1 MTVTKGDNVIPIDLL
16 EFKSYSYNAGN
27 PEEVASTSIAGQPT
41 TYYGYDGNGDATAIT
56 NTGTLNRQL
65 GYDAQARLV
74 QVTLG
79 SPITLTVAIAYNAFG
94 QRDGYSVTP
103 TGAGQPSLAESFKY
117 QGDQL
122 AQVAYTGTGLT
133 TPYTDTYVYTQ
144 DGTPLEL
151 YAG

>member
-1 MTVTKGDNVIPIDLL
+1 MRPQ
-16 EFKSYSYNAGN
+16 SC
-27 PEEVASTSIAGQPT
+27 
-41 TYYGYDGNGDATAIT
+41 
-56 NTGTLNRQL
+56 
-65 GYDAQARLV
+65 LV

-79 SPITLTVAIAYNAFG
+79 SPITQTVALSYNAFG

-122 AQVAYTGTGLT
+122 AQVATTGTGLT
-133 TPYTDTYVYTQ
+133 TPYTDTYVYMQ

-151 YAG
+151 LRQSGSSTTPYWYVLDGQSNVVRRRQRG